1 MKRLRDLWADDRGA
15 VLSAEYLLLTTMGLS
30 GAAGLAAY
38 RNATVSAAG
47 KLADHL
53 TATVD
58 AELARQRAGLP
69 RAAGVPTAPT
79 TTRVPVA
86 APTVYDVTLTDPAE

>member
-1 MKRLRDLWADDRGA
+1 MKTVRRRGF
-15 VLSAEYLLLTTMGLS
+15 VNSAELALLGVFALA

-38 RNATVSAAG
+38 RNATVAAAG
-47 KLADHL
+47 KIADHL

-58 AELARQRAGLP
+58 AEIGRQRAGLP

-86 APTVYDVTLTDPAE
+86 APTLYDVTLTDPAE

>member
-1 MKRLRDLWADDRGA
+1 MKQLRALWADDRGS
-15 VLSAEYLLLTTMGLS
+15 VLSTEFLLLTTLALT
-30 GAAGLAAY
+30 GAGGLAAV
-38 RNATVSAAG
+38 RSATAAAAT
-47 KLADHL
+47 KLGETI

-58 AELARQRAGLP
+58 AELARSAGGLP

-86 APTVYDVTLTDPAE
+86 APTVYDVTSLDPAP